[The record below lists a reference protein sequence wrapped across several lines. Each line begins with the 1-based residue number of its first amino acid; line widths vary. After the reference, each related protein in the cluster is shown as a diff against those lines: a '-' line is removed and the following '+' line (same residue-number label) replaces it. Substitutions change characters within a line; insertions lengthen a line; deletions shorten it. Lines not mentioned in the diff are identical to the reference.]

1 MTVDYGAESMVDDP
15 YGEPFSI
22 FYGDLV
28 EMGGWDL
35 DFFNRAVAS
44 FSSENRPDLVMNLMI
59 SFVNTEFEQIFEV
72 NRFSSTNDNAEG
84 MLRSLADEIR
94 TKPFSVVSD
103 FTNASDGFV
112 DDGFVDARDDVIRE
126 MLESFAM
133 EHTGQALRLDV
144 DDIATIYTAGGCYRF
159 EVPFVIQPRSILF
172 QNDLPTAVRNMT
184 FHLIRFQMNLFYST
198 MLLYLDK
205 VNFRNPPSEFD
216 ELTVDD
222 LEAIER
228 ILEDLRRQ
236 GEEP

>member
-1 MTVDYGAESMVDDP
+1 MSVDYGAESMVDDP
-15 YGEPFSI
+15 YGEVFDI
-22 FYGDLV
+22 FYGRLV

-44 FSSENRPDLVMNLMI
+44 FSRQNKPDLVMDLMI
-59 SFVNTEFEQIFEV
+59 SFVNNEFEQIFEV

-84 MLRSLADEIR
+84 MLRSLAEEIR
-94 TKPFSVVSD
+94 TKQFSVVRD
-103 FTNASDGFV
+103 FEDGS
-112 DDGFVDARDDVIRE
+112 DGFVDARDGVIRR
-126 MLESFAM
+126 MLESFAQ
-133 EHTGQALRLDV
+133 EHAGQALRLDV
-144 DDIATIYTAGGCYRF
+144 DDIATIYTAGGCYKF
-159 EVPFVIQPRSILF
+159 EVPFVIQPENILF
-172 QNDLPTAVRNMT
+172 RNDLTNAVRDMT
-184 FHLIRFQMNLFYST
+184 FHLIRFQTNLFYST

-222 LEAIER
+222 LEAIEE